1 MVEIANTSSAIL
13 ETEFAIE
20 VTPSP
25 AVQYD
30 VVFDTSKVR
39 RLTLDIQFR
48 TLEEGIAEY
57 AGQHDF
63 QQQDGANVS

>member
-1 MVEIANTSSAIL
+1 MVEIANKASTIL

-20 VTPSP
+20 AIPGP

-30 VVFDTSKVR
+30 LVFDTSKVR

-63 QQQDGANVS
+63 QQQDGANVC